1 MSKIKRV
8 DYSYFN
14 WGPYVMK
21 TKLPDYFIEKLKIEG
36 EKSNESYN
44 HYLAGHLD
52 HQFAYPKDFQ
62 QWFYNEIQP
71 VISAYRDGHC
81 KYHGIENLMVEIRA
95 TDLWINFMKAGDF
108 NPSHIHGGD
117 YTFVI
122 FVDVPKELKKEQEEY
137 EGTSAKPGS
146 LMFEFTQQARPRWAT
161 TGTAI
166 KPETGDMYM
175 FPAMLQH
182 WVAPFKSKV
191 TRITVSGNLSIV
203 NRNNLPSDYF

>member
-1 MSKIKRV
+1 MSEIERV
-8 DYSYFN
+8 DYSWYN

-21 TKLPDYFIEKLKIEG
+21 TKLPDYIINKLKTEG

-44 HYLAGHLD
+44 QYLAGHLD
-52 HQFAYPKDFQ
+52 HQFAYTKEFQ
-62 QWFYNEIQP
+62 KWFYDEIQP

-81 KYHGIENLMVEIRA
+81 EYHGLENIMLEISPY
-95 TDLWINFMKAGDF
+95 DLWINFMKAGDF
-108 NPSHIHGGD
+108 NPSHVHGGD

-122 FVDVPKELKKEQEEY
+122 FVDVPKELKEEQEKFK
-137 EGTSAKPGS
+137 GTVSKPGS
-146 LMFEFTQQARPRWAT
+146 LIFEYTQYTRPRWAT
-161 TGTAI
+161 TYKNI
-166 KPETGDMYM
+166 LPETGDMYM

-191 TRITVSGNLSIV
+191 TRITVSGNLAIV